1 MAGTLHK
8 DKWWILSPHVGETP
22 RVVPTNPV
30 PSFIAL
36 WQKIALTVDPER
48 YEAEL
53 GPKYKRM
60 LELAVKTDYTLEGST
75 GPDHSQ
81 PGVSR
86 YWQPYFGANLGIIQ
100 LTALAMLQNEADP
113 DRAATAAVHTAL
125 LEYVTAGYDH
135 LSASFPSHFLA
146 VSSEA
151 VRNSAAGKK
160 QADMLQAT
168 LLDFAT
174 VSKWDRHGDLRNET
188 KLEPHCAIKGLRC
201 EPVPNGAAAC
211 DEKCMAVHAFPASER
226 VPTDCKIV
234 MLSRCVALSVWLTRK
249 ASHFT
254 DQWQR
259 SPTSLVSGQ
268 ADTAHEFSAI
278 DLMLPYWMGRA
289 AGAIPA
295 PAGER
300 EHATPEP
307 PPGSSVATDGLSGT
321 MVFSNGLGGVAN
333 YRIPSVVQTG
343 DGSLVAFAEARDGG
357 DSSASRI
364 ATRVSTDGTPQPRAF
379 SDAPALT
386 PVLPACS
393 ASWQD
398 VVGGGVRGGVA
409 QLVRVAHSLRQG

>member
-8 DKWWILSPHVGETP
+8 DKWWILSPHVGETA

-86 YWQPYFGANLGIIQ
+86 YWNPYFGANLGIIQ

-174 VSKWDRHGDLRNET
+174 VSKWNRHGDLRNET

-226 VPTDCKIV
+226 VPTDY
-234 MLSRCVALSVWLTRK
+234 
-249 ASHFT
+249 
-254 DQWQR
+254 QWQR

-289 AGAIPA
+289 AGVIPA
-295 PAGER
+295 PAN
-300 EHATPEP
+300 EP
-307 PPGSSVATDGLSGT
+307 
-321 MVFSNGLGGVAN
+321 
-333 YRIPSVVQTG
+333 
-343 DGSLVAFAEARDGG
+343 
-357 DSSASRI
+357 
-364 ATRVSTDGTPQPRAF
+364 
-379 SDAPALT
+379 
-386 PVLPACS
+386 
-393 ASWQD
+393 
-398 VVGGGVRGGVA
+398 
-409 QLVRVAHSLRQG
+409 